1 MFQPSRALAQWYNCA
16 STKYGS
22 QVRASA
28 RAVAIGGLGFDP
40 RGGFLAVERGAGGLE
55 LEDSAAFAFGGRQY
69 LVYSYAY

>member
-1 MFQPSRALAQWYNCA
+1 MVFIVRVRILYLYLVIFQPSRALAQWYNCA

-40 RGGFLAVERGAGGLE
+40 RGGFPGGGAGRWGVG
-55 LEDSAAFAFGGRQY
+55 A
-69 LVYSYAY
+69 

>member
-1 MFQPSRALAQWYNCA
+1 MVGRKPSRALAQWYNCA

-40 RGGFLAVERGAGGLE
+40 RGVFPGGGAGRWGVG
-55 LEDSAAFAFGGRQY
+55 A
-69 LVYSYAY
+69 